1 MDSIVHRDTCITP
14 SPKKIIKKEKDSDDT
29 GENSEQI
36 NLALFKPGLV
46 RLDVHIW
53 SILSCEESQ

>member
-46 RLDVHIW
+46 RLDVHI
-53 SILSCEESQ
+53 